1 MKAEK
6 PPDLPSACLHRP
18 EPQPCSLGLLRQLF
32 LPAIS
37 SLQTLPAIHST
48 PQSLQS
54 PTSTCP
60 PCIVSWLSP
69 GTSDVANSP
78 NLLRFLCFLSPEMT
92 SLSSQLPPN
101 SGFTFVFSH
110 SFTSPSLIQTVTNN
124 DIFLGHLVDRRHC
137 SKQLVSYYF
146 IILFNPAALP
156 KWYRFSLSPF
166 YCGGNRSQ
174 ESVNEPQITC
184 L

>member
-6 PPDLPSACLHRP
+6 PPDLSSACLHRP
-18 EPQPCSLGLLRQLF
+18 ELQPCSLGFLQQLF

-37 SLQTLPAIHST
+37 SLQTLPTLHST

-54 PTSTCP
+54 PRSTCP
-60 PCIVSWLSP
+60 PCVVSWLSP

-78 NLLRFLCFLSPEMT
+78 NLLSFLCFLSPEMT
-92 SLSSQLPPN
+92 SLSSQFPPN

-110 SFTSPSLIQTVTNN
+110 SFTIPLARQLPTN

-137 SKQLVSYYF
+137 SKQLVPYCF

-156 KWYRFSLSPF
+156 EWCRFLLSPF

-174 ESVNEPQITC
+174 ESVNEPQITR

>member
-18 EPQPCSLGLLRQLF
+18 EPQPYSLGFLRQLF

-37 SLQTLPAIHST
+37 SLQTLQSFT

-60 PCIVSWLSP
+60 PCVASWLSP
-69 GTSDVANSP
+69 GTSEVANSP
-78 NLLRFLCFLSPEMT
+78 NLLRCLCFLSPEMT

-110 SFTSPSLIQTVTNN
+110 SFTTPSLIQTVTNN
-124 DIFLGHLVDRRHC
+124 DIFLGHLVDHRHC